1 MKISSIIQNIKS
13 HKSYKNQIVHIEDIP
28 LKEPQYSSIELKPLM
43 HFALDQIG
51 IKQLYTHQ
59 VEAIEKIRN
68 GKDVVLVTST
78 ASGKSMAYMIP
89 VFESAMDDP
98 NATALYIAPLNALVN
113 DQYQKFI
120 KIQNK
125 LGIETDIGKFTGS
138 QSQDEKRI
146 VKNSS
151 KIVITNPEMV
161 HLSILGWNWQWKRFL
176 SNLKYIIVDESHYY
190 RGVMGSN
197 MANVFARLNRMC
209 DYYGSKPQY
218 ICCSATIGNPGKHT
232 SDLIGRDVTVIDK
245 DGSGHGPQK
254 FVFWNPPLYVNK
266 SGFTVRR
273 SSLDDTSNLF
283 SRFVQDG
290 LQTIVFTKSRQGMER
305 LFLAGKKS
313 LRGSAQPNLTKQISS
328 YRGGY
333 FNEEREKI
341 EKQLSEGFLRGVF
354 STNALELGID
364 IGGLD
369 ACIIDRYPGTVM
381 STKQQAGRAGR
392 GNTESIVVLV
402 GGSNALDQY
411 YMQHPN
417 EFFERN
423 SEEAVLN
430 VSNQSIQAGHILCAA
445 KEIPLT
451 ENDKKFFGEGYTR
464 MVELLTK
471 EGLLIN
477 GGNPTPEFSHMDLS
491 IRGIDKNTYSL
502 VTSRGGQHKPIE
514 KDLERSMAYR
524 EGYEG
529 AVYLHMSTP
538 YLVNKLDHD
547 KKEIHVEEAR
557 KLDYFTRAI
566 IDSDIC
572 LKEKY
577 DEKILPTCK
586 DVKVGLGDVEVI
598 EHVTGYKQLQHFT
611 EDEKGEF
618 KLDMPPLTL
627 ETIALWLEFP
637 DRFMVLVENHG
648 LDFAGGIH
656 AIEHAMIAMYP
667 LHLLAD
673 RNDIGGVSTPQHADL
688 KNMPGIFIYDGHEG
702 GVGYAEK
709 GFDKINDILDVT
721 LKAIKTC
728 PCTEGCPI
736 CIQSPKCGNH
746 NKPLDKQAA
755 IMILH
760 ELLGK
765 SAYVPP
771 EPKPKE
777 SPTPVKKTV
786 EPVNTKDAL
795 NRVRQQLRR
804 DDVLARIQNA
814 QKVISKPRKASSPE
828 EQKILDRMKEMEE
841 LQKQHEKNKL
851 NH

>member
-1 MKISSIIQNIKS
+1 MTIPDIIRNIKS

-28 LKEPQYSSIELKPLM
+28 LKEPEYSSIELKPLM
-43 HFALDQIG
+43 NFALDQVG

-59 VEAIEKIRN
+59 VEAIEHIRN
-68 GKDVVLVTST
+68 EKDVVLVTST
-78 ASGKSMAYMIP
+78 ASGKSMTYMVPI
-89 VFESAMDDP
+89 FESVMDDP

-120 KIQNK
+120 EIQNE
-125 LGIETDIGKFTGS
+125 LGIETDIGRFTDS
-138 QSQDEKRI
+138 QSPDEKRR

-161 HLSILGWNWQWKRFL
+161 HLSILGWNRHWKRFL
-176 SNLKYIIVDESHYY
+176 SNLRYIVVDESHYY

-209 DYYGSKPQY
+209 EYYGSKPQY

-232 SDLIGRDVTVIDK
+232 SDLIGRNVTVIDK

-273 SSLDDTSNLF
+273 SSLESTYSLF

-313 LRGSAQPNLTKQISS
+313 LRESAQPNLTKQVSS

-451 ENDKKFFGEGYTR
+451 ENDKKYFGEGYTR
-464 MVELLTK
+464 IVELLEQ

-477 GGNPTPEFSHMDLS
+477 GGKPISGSPHMDLS
-491 IRGIDKNTYSL
+491 IRGIDKNTYSM
-502 VTSRGGQHKPIE
+502 VTSRGGQYKPIE

-529 AVYLHMSTP
+529 AVYLHRGTP

-557 KLDYFTRAI
+557 KLDYFTKAI
-566 IDSDIC
+566 IDSDIG

-598 EHVTGYKQLQHFT
+598 EHVIGYKQLQHFT
-611 EDEKGEF
+611 EKEKGEC
-618 KLDMPPLTL
+618 KLDLPPLTL
-627 ETIALWLEFP
+627 ETVALWLEFP
-637 DRFMVLVENHG
+637 DRFVELVENHD

-656 AIEHAMIAMYP
+656 AIEHAIIAMYP

-688 KNMPGIFIYDGHEG
+688 KNMSGIFIYDGHEG

-721 LKAIKTC
+721 LKAIKAC
-728 PCTEGCPI
+728 PCTEGCPS
-736 CIQSPKCGNH
+736 CIQSQKCGNH

-777 SPTPVKKTV
+777 SPTPAKKPV
-786 EPVNTKDAL
+786 ESVNTKDAL

-804 DDVLARIQNA
+804 DNALARIQKA
-814 QKVISKPRKASSPE
+814 QKIISKPKKASSPE
-828 EQKILDRMKEMEE
+828 EQKILDRMKEIEDM
-841 LQKQHEKNKL
+841 QNQHEKKK
-851 NH
+851 